1 MPDDPHQTQ
10 WEYLLQLKHVSK
22 SYGGLR
28 ALNDVNVGIRYAEI
42 HCLVGQNGS
51 GKSTLIKIISGI
63 EHADSGE
70 ILFDNK
76 PWHAL
81 HATDSIH
88 RGIQVIYQ
96 DPSLFPNLTVAENV
110 VISEILAKRARHINW
125 RKLRQRAKEVVEKI
139 QLKVDLDAPVRD
151 LSFAQQQ
158 LVAICRALSNDVRLL
173 IMDEPTTALTRREV
187 EILLDVVRGLQN
199 KGISILF
206 VSHKLN
212 EVFEI
217 AQRFTVLRDA
227 RWIGTYER
235 HELTLPKL
243 VTLMT
248 GQDVATEP
256 FRNSAEGKRPLLEV
270 SRLSRTNEFEDIS
283 FVLREGEVIGLTGL
297 LGSGRTE
304 LAVALFG
311 LTKPDRGEIRIHGRR
326 VRIGSAQAAIHLG
339 LGYVPEDRLRQGL
352 VIGQ

>member
-1 MPDDPHQTQ
+1 MPGDSHHTPS
-10 WEYLLQLKHVSK
+10 EYLLRLERVSK

-28 ALNDVNVGIRYAEI
+28 ALHDVSVGIGYGEI
-42 HCLVGQNGS
+42 HCLVGENGS
-51 GKSTLIKIISGI
+51 GKSTLIKIVSGV
-63 EHADSGE
+63 ERADSGE
-70 ILFDNK
+70 ILFENK
-76 PWHAL
+76 SL
-81 HATDSIH
+81 HAADSIH

-96 DPSLFPNLTVAENV
+96 DPSLFPNLTVAENI
-110 VISEILAKRARHINW
+110 VISEILAKRTRGINW
-125 RKLRQRAKEVVEKI
+125 KKVQQRAKEVGEKI
-139 QLKVDLDAPVRD
+139 QLKINLDALVRT

-187 EILLDVVRGLQN
+187 EILLDVVRGLQS

-227 RWIGTYER
+227 KWIGTYER
-235 HELTLPKL
+235 SELTLPKL

-256 FRNSAEGKRPLLEV
+256 FRNAVEGK
-270 SRLSRTNEFEDIS
+270 
-283 FVLREGEVIGLTGL
+283 
-297 LGSGRTE
+297 
-304 LAVALFG
+304 
-311 LTKPDRGEIRIHGRR
+311 
-326 VRIGSAQAAIHLG
+326 
-339 LGYVPEDRLRQGL
+339 
-352 VIGQ
+352 